1 MSIKKK
7 LMDAVV
13 AGFGAAAGSELFR
26 ETSKAV
32 AKHALKKRLGVDDD
46 EDEDEKDEDEKDE
59 DEKPVDPKVAER
71 ERKRAEKEAKRAA
84 EEKKRAAEKAEKEI
98 DAELAALKK
107 RLKG

>member
-46 EDEDEKDEDEKDE
+46 EDEDEKD
-59 DEKPVDPKVAER
+59 
-71 ERKRAEKEAKRAA
+71 
-84 EEKKRAAEKAEKEI
+84 
-98 DAELAALKK
+98 
-107 RLKG
+107 